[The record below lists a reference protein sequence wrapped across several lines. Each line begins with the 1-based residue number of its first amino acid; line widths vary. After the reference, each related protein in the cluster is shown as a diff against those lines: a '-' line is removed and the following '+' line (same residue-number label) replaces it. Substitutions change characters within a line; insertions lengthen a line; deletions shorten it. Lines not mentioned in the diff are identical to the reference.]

1 MMETPHLI
9 PAAIQSKYIP
19 LSLSRQINDKCRC
32 GCGRIIIDD
41 NFS

>member
-1 MMETPHLI
+1 MMEIMEMRPPL
-9 PAAIQSKYIP
+9 PYCP
-19 LSLSRQINDKCRC
+19 LSFSRQINDKCRC